1 MPPRRRKPTQT
12 RKTAAPKTRCR
23 SITSISQFKAA
34 LEKGGTKKVV
44 FVQFY
49 QTSMWACKQLRPI
62 FSRYSALP
70 SFKNGIFVEVDTD
83 EYGDIANEAGIKRVP
98 TYQCYFDGTLVD
110 SYTGTAPSE
119 MRDLIERNIKEY
131 CSSSGMPIW
140 SSVLGAIAVVGA
152 AWAASLKFKA
162 SGEHVAQNA
171 REQILDIKQRIVT
184 AQARLKNMEKAN
196 RGKQA
201 KAQRKLIEQ
210 LNAQRRALERTHQA
224 ATTKTQN
231 GQVPKAGASRD
242 SLLVDVDYDEIA
254 RIRYRKRQGEVLYSD
269 EEDILEQA
277 NHHVLH

>member
-1 MPPRRRKPTQT
+1 M
-12 RKTAAPKTRCR
+12 
-23 SITSISQFKAA
+23 SLSNNNNVFIW
-34 LEKGGTKKVV
+34 KKYML
-44 FVQFY
+44 Q
-49 QTSMWACKQLRPI
+49 
-62 FSRYSALP
+62 
-70 SFKNGIFVEVDTD
+70 
-83 EYGDIANEAGIKRVP
+83 
-98 TYQCYFDGTLVD
+98 

-140 SSVLGAIAVVGA
+140 SSVLGAIAVLGA
-152 AWAASLKFKA
+152 AWAASLKYKA
-162 SGEHVAQNA
+162 SGEHVAQSA

-224 ATTKTQN
+224 ATSKTQN
-231 GQVPKAGASRD
+231 GQAPKAGRARD
-242 SLLVDVDYDEIA
+242 SSLVDVDYDEIA

-277 NHHVLH
+277 NHNVLH

>member
-1 MPPRRRKPTQT
+1 MLQ
-12 RKTAAPKTRCR
+12 
-23 SITSISQFKAA
+23 
-34 LEKGGTKKVV
+34 
-44 FVQFY
+44 
-49 QTSMWACKQLRPI
+49 
-62 FSRYSALP
+62 
-70 SFKNGIFVEVDTD
+70 
-83 EYGDIANEAGIKRVP
+83 
-98 TYQCYFDGTLVD
+98 

-242 SLLVDVDYDEIA
+242 SSLVDVDYDEIA

-269 EEDILEQA
+269 EEDILAQA